1 MARSVKT
8 TDLRT
13 VKVVPYLQEQPVDDW
28 FDITFN
34 FEEELMFLDFYD
46 RNMYRVFYN
55 PAQKCVKVEIGYNEE
70 HFRRY
75 SVSHHEC
82 DDWVRHYIA
91 QGAPTKSLST

>member
-1 MARSVKT
+1 MASVKT

-13 VKVVPYLQEQPVDDW
+13 VKVIPYLQEQPIDDW
-28 FDITFN
+28 YDITYQY
-34 FEEELMFLDFYD
+34 EDALMELDFYD

-55 PAQKCVKVEIGYNEE
+55 PAQKKVKVEIGYNEV
-70 HFRRY
+70 HWDYY
-75 SVSHHEC
+75 SASYHEC

>member
-1 MARSVKT
+1 
-8 TDLRT
+8 
-13 VKVVPYLQEQPVDDW
+13 
-28 FDITFN
+28 
-34 FEEELMFLDFYD
+34 MFLDFYD

-70 HFRRY
+70 HFRSY

-91 QGAPTKSLST
+91 

>member
-1 MARSVKT
+1 MARSIKT
-8 TDLRT
+8 TDLRSIR
-13 VKVVPYLQEQPVDDW
+13 VVPYLQEQPVDDW

-46 RNMYRVFYN
+46 RNMYRIFYN

-70 HFRRY
+70 HFRSY

-91 QGAPTKSLST
+91 